1 MFSYLYKIKVIC
13 KCFFESCH
21 MFKLQSLEKQQK
33 IVWLFAKYLFYRVQ
47 DAMILRSAAALSYTT
62 LLAVVPFIAVVL
74 AVFTFFPM
82 FADMRSQ
89 VQEILIQYVMPDMIQ
104 NVQNYVNEFIGAAG
118 KLTTIGLCGIALT
131 AVFMLSTIEDSF
143 NFIFQIRRG
152 RKLTTKIYGYAFIII
167 VCPLLIGSALYL
179 KGYLFTIRYLN
190 PENIIG
196 YNWFAAYI
204 LPHLPTLLCLMF
216 AYVLV
221 PNKKVRYKSALYG
234 ALFASVAMFI
244 LRIGFGYFLALNVTY
259 KTIYGALAAVPVL
272 LVWMYLWWTVVLSG
286 AILTAALEEFKGKK
300 KMWHKQKNHQL

>member
-1 MFSYLYKIKVIC
+1 
-13 KCFFESCH
+13 
-21 MFKLQSLEKQQK
+21 MFKWQVFEKRK
-33 IVWLFAKYLFYRVQ
+33 KFVWLFAKYLFNRVQ
-47 DAMILRSAAALSYTT
+47 NAMILRSAAALSYTT
-62 LLAVVPFIAVVL
+62 LLAVVPFMAVVL

-82 FADMRSQ
+82 FADMRAQ
-89 VQEILIQYVMPDMIQ
+89 VQELLIRYVMPDMIQ
-104 NVQNYVNEFIGAAG
+104 NVQNYVTEFIGAAG
-118 KLTTIGLCGIALT
+118 KLTTIGLGGIALT

-196 YNWFAAYI
+196 YNWFAAYV

-221 PNKKVRYKSALYG
+221 PNKKVRYKSAFSG

-244 LRIGFGYFLALNVTY
+244 LRIGFGYFLELNVTY
-259 KTIYGALAAVPVL
+259 RTIYGALATVPIL
-272 LVWMYLWWTVVLSG
+272 LIWMYLWWTVVLSG
-286 AILTAALEEFKGKK
+286 AILTAALEDFS
-300 KMWHKQKNHQL
+300 HKRKLWQNAMAEDE

>member
-1 MFSYLYKIKVIC
+1 
-13 KCFFESCH
+13 
-21 MFKLQSLEKQQK
+21 MFKLQIWEKQQK
-33 IVWLFAKYLFYRVQ
+33 IIWLFAKYLFYRIQ

-62 LLAVVPFIAVVL
+62 LLAVIPFIAVVL
-74 AVFTFFPM
+74 AVFTLFPA
-82 FADMRSQ
+82 FADMRAQ
-89 VQEILIQYVMPDMIQ
+89 VQEMFIRYVMPDMIQ
-104 NVQNYVNEFIGAAG
+104 NVQKYVADFVGAAG
-118 KLTTIGLCGIALT
+118 KLTTIGLAGIALT

-143 NFIFQIRRG
+143 NFIFQIKHR

-204 LPHLPTLLCLMF
+204 LPHLPTLFCLMF

-221 PNKKVRYKSALYG
+221 PNKKVSYKNAFYG
-234 ALFASVAMFI
+234 ALFASFAMFI
-244 LRIGFGYFLALNVTY
+244 LHIGFGYFIELNVTY

-286 AILTAALEEFKGKK
+286 AILTAALEEFSHKK
-300 KMWHKQKNHQL
+300 SLWHK

>member
-1 MFSYLYKIKVIC
+1 
-13 KCFFESCH
+13 
-21 MFKLQSLEKQQK
+21 MFKLSALEKQQK

-62 LLAVVPFIAVVL
+62 LLAVIPFMAVVL
-74 AVFTFFPM
+74 AVFALFPA
-82 FADMRSQ
+82 FADMRAQ
-89 VQEILIQYVMPDMIQ
+89 VQEIIIRYVMPDMIQ
-104 NVQNYVNEFIGAAG
+104 NVQNYVTEFIGAAG
-118 KLTTIGLCGIALT
+118 KLTTIGLAGIALT

-143 NFIFQIRRG
+143 NFIFQIKRG

-190 PENIIG
+190 PQNIIG
-196 YNWFAAYI
+196 YNWFATYI

-221 PNKKVRYKSALYG
+221 PNKKVRCRNAFYG
-234 ALFASVAMFI
+234 ALFASVAMFV
-244 LRIGFGYFLALNVTY
+244 LRVGFGYFLALNVTY

-272 LVWMYLWWTVVLSG
+272 LIWMYLWWNVVLSG
-286 AILTAALEEFKGKK
+286 AILTAALEEFSHKKTLWQKKSGKK
-300 KMWHKQKNHQL
+300 EK

>member
-1 MFSYLYKIKVIC
+1 MFTAK
-13 KCFFESCH
+13 FP
-21 MFKLQSLEKQQK
+21 EKQRK
-33 IVWLFAKYLFYRVQ
+33 IVWLFAKYLFSRVQ
-47 DAMILRSAAALSYTT
+47 NAMILRSAAALSYTT

-82 FADMRSQ
+82 FTDMRVQ
-89 VQEILIQYVMPDMIQ
+89 VQELLIRYVMPDMIQ
-104 NVQNYVNEFIGAAG
+104 NVQLYITEFIGAAG
-118 KLTTIGLCGIALT
+118 KLTTFGLAGIALT

-143 NFIFQIRRG
+143 NFIFQIKRKRRIM
-152 RKLTTKIYGYAFIII
+152 TKIYGYAFIII

-179 KGYLFTIRYLN
+179 KGYLFTVRYLN

-204 LPHLPTLLCLMF
+204 LPHLPTLFCLML

-221 PNKKVRYKSALYG
+221 PNKKISCKNAFYG
-234 ALFASVAMFI
+234 ALFASVAMFV

-272 LVWMYLWWTVVLSG
+272 LVWMYLWWNVVLSG
-286 AILTAALEEFKGKK
+286 AILTAALEDFSHKK
-300 KMWHKQKNHQL
+300 SIWRKLIKNDIKTV

>member
-1 MFSYLYKIKVIC
+1 
-13 KCFFESCH
+13 
-21 MFKLQSLEKQQK
+21 MFKLKSMEIQRK
-33 IVWLFAKYLFYRVQ
+33 IVWLFAKYLFNRVQ

-62 LLAVVPFIAVVL
+62 LLAVVPFMAVVL
-74 AVFTFFPM
+74 AVFAFFPM
-82 FADMRSQ
+82 FADMRAQ
-89 VQEILIQYVMPDMIQ
+89 VQDMLIRYVMPDMIQ
-104 NVQNYVNEFIGAAG
+104 NVQNYITEFIGAAG
-118 KLTTIGLCGIALT
+118 KLTTIGLGGIALT

-143 NFIFQIRRG
+143 NFIFQIKRR
-152 RKLTTKIYGYAFIII
+152 RKITTKLYGYAFIII

-196 YNWFAAYI
+196 YSWLATYI

-221 PNKKVRYKSALYG
+221 PNKKVSYKNAFYG

-244 LRIGFGYFLALNVTY
+244 LRVGFGYFLALNVTY

-272 LVWMYLWWTVVLSG
+272 LVWMYLWWNVVLSG
-286 AILTAALEEFKGKK
+286 AILTAALEDFS
-300 KMWHKQKNHQL
+300 HKRNIWRKTTDKAPKSK

>member
-1 MFSYLYKIKVIC
+1 
-13 KCFFESCH
+13 
-21 MFKLQSLEKQQK
+21 MFKSEFMQKQRK

-74 AVFTFFPM
+74 AVFAFFPM
-82 FADMRSQ
+82 FADMRAQ
-89 VQEILIQYVMPDMIQ
+89 VQELLIRYVMPDMIQ
-104 NVQNYVNEFIGAAG
+104 NVQNYVTEFIGAAG
-118 KLTTIGLCGIALT
+118 KLTTIGLAGIALT

-152 RKLTTKIYGYAFIII
+152 RKLTTKIYGYAFIIL

-179 KGYLFTIRYLN
+179 KGYILTVRYLN

-221 PNKKVRYKSALYG
+221 PNKKVRYKNAFYG

-244 LRIGFGYFLALNVTY
+244 LRIGFGYFLELNVTY
-259 KTIYGALAAVPVL
+259 RTIYGALAAVPVL
-272 LVWMYLWWTVVLSG
+272 LIWMYLWWNVVLSG
-286 AILTAALEEFKGKK
+286 AILTAALEDFGHKKSLWRKLMYKTSGK
-300 KMWHKQKNHQL
+300 